1 MNKPET
7 TLPKLLLFG
16 AAAASLAIGASSIA
30 SASTDTTE
38 PTGSEPA
45 HTEAGHTMD
54 TTAAPPASLA
64 VDGSAEAS
72 SPEAE
77 AFCTAE
83 IGVQEALLSEDEA
96 AIDTAIDALIAAA
109 PADAMAVLNPVLAA
123 GGPESPEFAAAYTG
137 LIDWEKANCGFA
149 EVDVTASE
157 YTFEGVPAE
166 IPAGPVIFSLEN
178 VGEQVHELM
187 VMRINNDV
195 TLSVDEIL
203 ALPEEESQTMV
214 TPAAFA
220 FTFPGTVDFV
230 TVDLAPGRYVA
241 LCFLPEGATPEVVMQ
256 LEELGVDGPEDT
268 IPADSGLELG
278 PPHFTK
284 GMVHEFTVA

>member
-1 MNKPET
+1 MNATRKT
-7 TLPKLLLFG
+7 TLPKLLLLG
-16 AAAASLAIGASSIA
+16 TAAASLAIGASSIA

-38 PTGSEPA
+38 PPGSEPA
-45 HTEAGHTMD
+45 HTATGDTMD

-96 AIDTAIDALIAAA
+96 AIDTAIDALTAAA
-109 PADAMAVLNPVLAA
+109 PADAMAVLAPVLTIDR
-123 GGPESPEFAAAYTG
+123 ESPEWAAAYAG
-137 LIDWEKANCGFA
+137 LIDWDKANCGFA

-157 YTFEGVPAE
+157 YTFDGVPAE
-166 IPAGPVIFSLEN
+166 IPAGPVIISLEN
-178 VGEQVHELM
+178 AGEQVHEFM
-187 VMRINNDV
+187 VMRINDDV
-195 TLSVDEIL
+195 TLSVEEIL
-203 ALPEEESQTMV
+203 ALSEEESQTMA

-241 LCFLPEGATPEVVMQ
+241 LCFLPDGATPEVMMQ
-256 LEELGVDGPEDT
+256 LDELGVDGPEDT
-268 IPADSGLELG
+268 IPAGSGLELG

>member
-1 MNKPET
+1 MNTNRKT
-7 TLPKLLLFG
+7 TVPKLLLLG
-16 AAAASLAIGASSIA
+16 AAATSLAIGASSSG

-45 HTEAGHTMD
+45 HTGHTID
-54 TTAAPPASLA
+54 TTAAPPSLLA

-83 IGVQEALLSEDEA
+83 IGVQEALLSEDGA
-96 AIDTAIDALIAAA
+96 AIDTAIDALIAVA
-109 PADAMAVLNPVLAA
+109 PADAMTLLNPVLAV
-123 GGPESPEFAAAYTG
+123 GGPESPDFAAAYTA

-149 EVDVTASE
+149 EVDVIASE

-178 VGEQVHELM
+178 VGDQVHELM
-187 VMRINNDV
+187 VMRINDDV
-195 TLSVDEIL
+195 TLSVEEIL
-203 ALPEEESQTMV
+203 ALPEEESQMMA

-220 FTFPGTVDFV
+220 FAFPGTFDFV
-230 TVDLAPGRYVA
+230 TVDLSAGRYVA
-241 LCFLPEGATPEVVMQ
+241 LCFLPEGATPEVMMQ